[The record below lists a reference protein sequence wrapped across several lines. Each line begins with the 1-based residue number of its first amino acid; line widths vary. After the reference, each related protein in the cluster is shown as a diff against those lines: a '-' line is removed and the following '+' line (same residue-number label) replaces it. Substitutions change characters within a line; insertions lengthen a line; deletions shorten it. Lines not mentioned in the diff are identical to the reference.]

1 MDAAPE
7 TAKIHMKTNPKIL
20 VVDDEELNRSLM
32 EAMLLPLGYEV
43 IFAKDGVEALE
54 VVKESS
60 PDVILLDIMMP
71 KMDGYEVA
79 RRLKEDEATKIIP
92 IVMVT
97 ALKEVGDRVKALE
110 AGATDFLTKPVDRTE
125 VRARVSSLVQVK
137 DYQEELNRSNKEL
150 EQFAYVVSHDLR
162 EPLRMVTSFAQSLEK
177 RYKEKLDKTADE
189 YINFIV
195 DGAARMQ
202 RLIDDILLY
211 SRVSTRAKPFEPVE
225 MENILMTVLSNL
237 SVAIDEAKADITSDL
252 LPAINADTSQ
262 MGQVLQNLIAN
273 AIKFS
278 KPGERPAVHIS
289 ARKENKEWVFSVKDN
304 GIGIDPELFG
314 RLFVLFQRL
323 HTQDQYP
330 GTGIGLAVTKK
341 IVERHG
347 GRIWIDSKPGEGA
360 TFFFS
365 IPAELRI
372 EEHGK

>member
-1 MDAAPE
+1 VDAAPE

-137 DYQEELNRSNKEL
+137 AYQEELNRSNKEL

>member
-1 MDAAPE
+1 
-7 TAKIHMKTNPKIL
+7 
-20 VVDDEELNRSLM
+20 
-32 EAMLLPLGYEV
+32 
-43 IFAKDGVEALE
+43 
-54 VVKESS
+54 
-60 PDVILLDIMMP
+60 MMP

>member
-60 PDVILLDIMMP
+60 LDVILLDIMMP

-137 DYQEELNRSNKEL
+137 AYQEELNRSNKEL

>member
-1 MDAAPE
+1 
-7 TAKIHMKTNPKIL
+7 
-20 VVDDEELNRSLM
+20 
-32 EAMLLPLGYEV
+32 
-43 IFAKDGVEALE
+43 LE

>member
-1 MDAAPE
+1 
-7 TAKIHMKTNPKIL
+7 MKSNPRIL
-20 VVDDEELNRSLM
+20 VVDDEELNLRLI
-32 EAMLLPLGYEV
+32 EAMLTPLGYELS
-43 IFAKDGVEALE
+43 FARNGIEALE
-54 VVKESS
+54 KVKESP

-79 RRLKEDEATKIIP
+79 RRLKEDEGTRIIP

-110 AGATDFLTKPVDRTE
+110 AGATDFLTKPVDKTE
-125 VRARVSSLVQVK
+125 LRARVNSLVQVK
-137 DYQEELNRSNKEL
+137 AYQEELNRSNKEL

-177 RYKEKLDKTADE
+177 RYKDKLDKTADE
-189 YINFIV
+189 YIQFIV

-211 SRVSTRAKPFEPVE
+211 SRVSTRALPFELVE
-225 MENILMTVLSNL
+225 MERVLQTVLGNL
-237 SVAIDEAKADITSDL
+237 GIAATEAEAKITHDPLPVIKAD
-252 LPAINADTSQ
+252 PSQ

-278 KPGERPAVHIS
+278 RKGEPPVVHIS
-289 ARKENKEWVFSVKDN
+289 ARKENKEWVFSVKDS

-323 HTQDQYP
+323 HTQDEYP

-347 GRIWIDSKPGEGA
+347 GRIWIESEPGKGS
-360 TFFFS
+360 TFHFS
-365 IPAELRI
+365 IPAGTQE
-372 EEHGK
+372 

>member
-137 DYQEELNRSNKEL
+137 AYQEELNRSNKEL